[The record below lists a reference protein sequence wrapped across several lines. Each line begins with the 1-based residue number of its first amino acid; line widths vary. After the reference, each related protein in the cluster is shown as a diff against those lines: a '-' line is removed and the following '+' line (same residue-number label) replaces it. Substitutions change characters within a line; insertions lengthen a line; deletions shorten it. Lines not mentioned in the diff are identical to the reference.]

1 MDSLLFLIEYI
12 VWSAE
17 EDTFLQSL
25 LTFVIIEG
33 DFIEDVFS
41 LITLELSLV
50 SGTCSVLEIFSVDS
64 LVIFVGMI
72 GDFLWIH
79 YYF

>member
-1 MDSLLFLIEYI
+1 MDSLLFLIEHI
-12 VWSAE
+12 FWSAE
-17 EDTFLQSL
+17 EKLL

-41 LITLELSLV
+41 LITLELILV
-50 SGTCSVLEIFSVDS
+50 SGTCSLLKIFSVDS
-64 LVIFVGMI
+64 LVIFVEMT
-72 GDFLWIH
+72 GDFVWIH